1 MRLIEWEVK
10 EDDYQEQINIPGE
23 QRKMAEEEGISTE
36 YKKRVAVQITNL
48 TTGEMYT
55 ARSPITGTNQIYVP
69 VEIQKMLKDSGR
81 IRIQILG
88 G

>member
-10 EDDYQEQINIPGE
+10 EDDYQEQILIPSA
-23 QRKMAEEEGISTE
+23 QRKIADEEGIGTE
-36 YKKRVAVQITNL
+36 NKQKVTAQITNL
-48 TTGEMYT
+48 NTGEMYT
-55 ARSPITGTNQIYVP
+55 GRVAITGNNQIYVP
-69 VEIQKMLKDSGR
+69 VEIQQMLKDTGK

>member
-10 EDDYQEQINIPGE
+10 EDGYQEQINIPSE
-23 QRKMAEEEGISTE
+23 QRKIAEEEGISTE
-36 YKKRVAVQITNL
+36 YKQKVTAQITNL
-48 TTGEMYT
+48 STGEIYT
-55 ARSPITGTNQIYVP
+55 GRLAITGTNQIYVP
-69 VEIQKMLKDSGR
+69 VEIQQMLKDSGK

>member
-10 EDDYQEQINIPGE
+10 EDDYQEQINIPSE
-23 QRKMAEEEGISTE
+23 KRKMAAEEGISTD
-36 YKKRVAVQITNL
+36 YKKKVAVQITNL
-48 TTGEMYT
+48 NTGEMYT

-69 VEIQKMLKDSGR
+69 VEIQQMLKDSGR

>member
-1 MRLIEWEVK
+1 MKLIEWEVK
-10 EDDYQEQINIPGE
+10 EDDYQEQINIPSE
-23 QRKMAEEEGISTE
+23 QRKMAEEEGISTA
-36 YKKRVAVQITNL
+36 YKQNVAVQITNL

-69 VEIQKMLKDSGR
+69 VEIQQMLKDSGK

>member
-1 MRLIEWEVK
+1 MVK
-10 EDDYQEQINIPGE
+10 GSLDPFPQEQINIPSE
-23 QRKMAEEEGISTE
+23 QRKMAEEEGISTD
-36 YKKRVAVQITNL
+36 YKKKVAVQITNL

-55 ARSPITGTNQIYVP
+55 SRSPITGTNQIYVP
-69 VEIQKMLKDSGR
+69 VEIQQMLKDSGR

>member
-1 MRLIEWEVK
+1 MKLIEWEVK
-10 EDDYQEQINIPGE
+10 EDDYQEQINIPSE

-36 YKKRVAVQITNL
+36 YKKKVAVQITNL

-69 VEIQKMLKDSGR
+69 VEIQKMLEGSGE

>member
-10 EDDYQEQINIPGE
+10 EDDYQEQINIPSE

-36 YKKRVAVQITNL
+36 YKKKVAVQITNL

-69 VEIQKMLKDSGR
+69 VEIQKMLEGSGE

>member
-10 EDDYQEQINIPGE
+10 EDDYQEQILIPSA
-23 QRKMAEEEGISTE
+23 QRQMAEEEGIKTE
-36 YKKRVAVQITNL
+36 NKEKVTAQITNL
-48 TTGEMYT
+48 NTGEMYT
-55 ARSPITGTNQIYVP
+55 GRVAITGNNQIYVP
-69 VEIQKMLKDSGR
+69 VEIQQMLKDSGK

>member
-10 EDDYQEQINIPGE
+10 EDDYQEQINIPSE
-23 QRKMAEEEGISTE
+23 QRKMADEEGISTG
-36 YKKRVAVQITNL
+36 YKQKVAVQITNL
-48 TTGEMYT
+48 NTGEMYT

-69 VEIQKMLKDSGR
+69 VEIQKMLEGSGK

>member
-10 EDDYQEQINIPGE
+10 EDDYQEQIIIPSE
-23 QRKMAEEEGISTE
+23 QRRIAAEEGIGTE
-36 YKKRVAVQITNL
+36 NKQKVAVQITNL
-48 TTGEMYT
+48 NTGEKYT
-55 ARSPITGTNQIYVP
+55 ARAPITGTNQIYVP
-69 VEIQKMLKDSGR
+69 VEIQQMMKDSGK

>member
-1 MRLIEWEVK
+1 
-10 EDDYQEQINIPGE
+10 
-23 QRKMAEEEGISTE
+23 MAQEEGISTD
-36 YKKRVAVQITNL
+36 YKQKVAVQITNL
-48 TTGEMYT
+48 STGEMYT

-69 VEIQKMLKDSGR
+69 VEIQKMLEGSGK